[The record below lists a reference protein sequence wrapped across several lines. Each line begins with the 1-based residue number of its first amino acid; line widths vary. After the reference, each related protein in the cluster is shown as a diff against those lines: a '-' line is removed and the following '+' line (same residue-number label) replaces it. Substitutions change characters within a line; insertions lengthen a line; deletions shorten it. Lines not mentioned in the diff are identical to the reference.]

1 MVKWLLIFIHIWQQE
16 EAQQSSEKEE
26 VKESKGDK
34 EKKKEEFF
42 DGKTE
47 VGTNHTVTFVVIPEF
62 TLLKKKFVHNLVLKV
77 LIDEILQFIVHV
89 LEKLPLHIMNI
100 FFRWPPSK
108 LIVQTA
114 MCHVIQIWN

>member
-16 EAQQSSEKEE
+16 EAQQSSEKE

-47 VGTNHTVTFVVIPEF
+47 VGTNHTVTFVVILEF
-62 TLLKKKFVHNLVLKV
+62 TLLKKNLYT
-77 LIDEILQFIVHV
+77 I
-89 LEKLPLHIMNI
+89 
-100 FFRWPPSK
+100 
-108 LIVQTA
+108 
-114 MCHVIQIWN
+114 